1 MDSDRV
7 SEMNKVIR
15 GITLYRCTQLLSWDV
30 SCLIARDIF
39 SVKLH
44 DVRNNAWDYLMD
56 NSPKFFLIISS
67 WASNKALVL
76 MFFIFNL

>member
-15 GITLYRCTQLLSWDV
+15 GITLYRCTQQLSWDV

-44 DVRNNAWDYLMD
+44 DVRNNA
-56 NSPKFFLIISS
+56 
-67 WASNKALVL
+67 
-76 MFFIFNL
+76 